1 MTFRSGRSLRQQIEA
16 GLNGE
21 ADPLGPD
28 GLGLPDAP
36 DDAASDEPEFQ
47 SGDTAEQPIRRG
59 KTPAAPE
66 MRGRRGKERHVDE
79 EVRAAYEAA
88 QSGRAAAA
96 RVVAAVGSGPG
107 STARKLPDLGVL
119 PPLLH
124 ASGAFGTLR
133 ARLGSESGPIAAG
146 GRHASLAAVPHGAK
160 TFLAA
165 ALTSGDVAPRGHYDA
180 AAPGLLG
187 IARPAAA
194 AAAVGATG
202 SASAT
207 AVTAATAATVA
218 AGERL
223 CWVARDAEIGDR
235 VAEELQAWLG
245 DPDAVAILE
254 PRTSLAYERS
264 ELVRD
269 ETAARVAAL
278 SAWRSGRARVLVAS
292 VQALL
297 QHTLD
302 PEELPAEPRRLKVG
316 ARLHQDAL
324 LRDLM
329 ALGYDPVVEVAGRGE
344 FARRGGLVD
353 VFPSAAPLPIRIELF
368 GDEIDSMRI
377 FDPTDQRSLGPVQEV
392 VLLPASEFLVPPA
405 GLTEIRDRVERLPGR
420 AKLPD
425 RLVADLTRFEEGIHA
440 GTGELGAHSGHVH
453 DVGAVAR
460 ALETGDAAEVWAG
473 VLCPATGLDHIP
485 VGTLLVLDEP
495 GDIADA
501 ADFLW
506 RQAEERRAELIAGG
520 DLPAT
525 WPEAY
530 LAPRDWKSR
539 LLRGRTLE
547 LTWESEAA
555 APTGG
560 GTPMGDLFGWHEPA
574 LPPART
580 ARLAE
585 TVTGWTNDGDRVVL
599 ASDQA
604 PRLADIMAEQGL
616 PTGMVDRLTEAPRPG
631 TRTLIGR
638 SLNGGFTGGPD
649 GLTFVTDRELFG
661 SVRVRRP
668 KALRRV
674 VPRDVLERLTQGDL
688 VVHVDHGIARYERML
703 RRGTAGDERDY
714 LELSF
719 SGTDKIF
726 LPVEQINRISR
737 YSGGE
742 NPALSKLGGAE
753 WLRTKQRVKRAVTDL
768 AKELLEIYAARAAA
782 PGFAYSADTP
792 WQQELEASFPYEE
805 TLDQLRA
812 TAEVK
817 IDMEAGRPM
826 DRLVVGDVG
835 YGKTEVAL
843 RGIFKAI
850 QGGKQVAVLVPTTVL
865 VAQHYTTF
873 SQRFAA
879 FPITVRLL
887 SRFVPAREQE
897 DTIAGLADGGVDL
910 VIGTHRLLSKDVHFR
925 DLGMVVVDEE
935 QRFGVAA
942 KERLKRLRREV
953 DVLTL
958 SATPIPRTLNL
969 ALAGVRDLSLI
980 ETPPE
985 DRLPIQTRVAEAST
999 GLVRDAIL
1007 RELDRGGQV
1016 FFVHNR
1022 VETIEAQ
1029 AEQLRQLLPGV
1040 RIAVGHGQMPE
1051 GHLEKVMIGFAG
1063 GATEVLVCTTIIES
1077 GLDIPNANTII
1088 IDRADTLGLAQLY
1101 QLRGRVGRSARRA
1114 YAYLLYRRREKLS
1127 DVARKRLQAI
1137 FNASELGAGFQI
1149 ALSDL
1154 EIRGAGNILGA
1165 EQHGHVA
1172 AVGFDLYTRL
1182 LAEAVEEQKA
1192 EFENRPAVVE
1202 RPGAT
1207 VDLPVDAHLPDDY
1220 VLETAQKLELY
1231 RRLGRVRTAGELA
1244 AFRQELVDRYGPLPA
1259 PVLKL
1264 LEVVEL
1270 RMAAETAGIVSISR
1284 EEGELVVR
1292 LGTLSRSSAMRALAS
1307 MGRDV
1312 VRFGTNQARIR
1323 LPRDPARSWSVAQ
1336 NVVARL
1342 VPAAEEQRQG
1352 RERAAAAQG
1361 AMDQAPRPFDR

>member
-1 MTFRSGRSLRQQIEA
+1 VSVRGGRSLRRQIEA
-16 GLNGE
+16 GLSGE
-21 ADPLGPD
+21 ADPLGED
-28 GLGLPDAP
+28 GLGPPDGP
-36 DDAASDEPEFQ
+36 DDASADDAEFLRDDEVPAGEAPA
-47 SGDTAEQPIRRG
+47 GEAPAGEAAGQPIRRG
-59 KTPAAPE
+59 K
-66 MRGRRGKERHVDE
+66 RGRERHVDAE
-79 EVRAAYEAA
+79 IRAAYEAA
-88 QSGRAAAA
+88 QSAKAAAS
-96 RVVAAVGSGPG
+96 RVADAAGSGSG
-107 STARKLPDLGVL
+107 ATARKLPDLRVL

-124 ASGAFGTLR
+124 ASGAFGSLR
-133 ARLGSESGPIAAG
+133 GRLGAEGAPLPAG
-146 GRHASLAAVPHGAK
+146 GRHAALASVPHGAK

-165 ALTSGDVAPRGHYDA
+165 ALTSGDATAGAP
-180 AAPGLLG
+180 
-187 IARPAAA
+187 
-194 AAAVGATG
+194 ATAG
-202 SASAT
+202 SASG
-207 AVTAATAATVA
+207 TAAT
-218 AGERL
+218 GERL

-245 DPDAVAILE
+245 DPDAVAVLE

-278 SAWRSGRARVLVAS
+278 AAWRSGRARVLVAS

-302 PEELPAEPRRLKVG
+302 PQELPAEPRRLRVG
-316 ARLHQDAL
+316 ARLHQDEL

-329 ALGYDPVVEVAGRGE
+329 ALGYDPVLEVAGRGE

-353 VFPSAAPLPIRIELF
+353 VFPSAAALPIRIELF
-368 GDEIDSMRI
+368 GDEIDSMRT
-377 FDPTDQRSLGPVQEV
+377 FDPTDQRSLRPVDEV
-392 VLLPASEFLVPPA
+392 ILLPASEFLVPPGGVTA
-405 GLTEIRDRVERLPGR
+405 IRERVARLPGR
-420 AKLPD
+420 SKLPD
-425 RLVADLTRFEEGIHA
+425 RLAADLARFEEGIHA

-453 DVGAVAR
+453 DVGAAAR
-460 ALETGDAAEVWAG
+460 ALETGDAAEVWAA
-473 VLCPATGLDHIP
+473 VLCPATGMDHLP
-485 VGTLLVLDEP
+485 LATLLVLDEP

-506 RQAEERRAELIAGG
+506 RQAEERRAELVAAG
-520 DLPAT
+520 DLPGE

-530 LAPRDWKSR
+530 LGPRDWKSR

-560 GTPMGDLFGWHEPA
+560 GTPMGDLFGWREPA
-574 LPPART
+574 LPPARA
-580 ARLAE
+580 ARLGE
-585 TVTGWTNDGDRVVL
+585 TVVRWAGEGERVVL
-599 ASDQA
+599 TSDQA
-604 PRLADIMAEQGL
+604 PRLADVLAEQGL
-616 PTGMVDRLTEAPRPG
+616 PTGVVDHLAEAPAPG
-631 TRTLIGR
+631 TRTLVGR

-674 VPRDVLERLTQGDL
+674 VPRDVLERLTPGDL
-688 VVHVDHGIARYERML
+688 VVHVDHGVARYERML
-703 RRGTAGDERDY
+703 RRGTSGEERDY

-782 PGFAYSADTP
+782 PGFAYPPDTP
-792 WQQELEASFPYEE
+792 WQGELEASFPYEE

-817 IDMEAGRPM
+817 LDMEAGRPM

-843 RGIFKAI
+843 RGTFKAI

-865 VAQHYTTF
+865 AAQHHVTF

-879 FPITVRLL
+879 FPVNVRLL

-897 DTIAGLADGGVDL
+897 ATIDGLADGTVDL
-910 VIGTHRLLSKDVHFR
+910 VIGTHRLLSKDVRFR
-925 DLGMVVVDEE
+925 DLGMVIVDEE

-942 KERLKRLRREV
+942 KERLKKLRREV

-1051 GHLEKVMIGFAG
+1051 GQLEKVMLAFAG
-1063 GATEVLVCTTIIES
+1063 GETEVLVCTTIIES

-1101 QLRGRVGRSARRA
+1101 QLRGRVGRSSRRA

-1182 LAEAVEEQKA
+1182 LAEAVEEQRS
-1192 EFENRPAVVE
+1192 EFEGRPAVIE

-1207 VDLPVDAHLPDDY
+1207 VDLPVDAHLPDEY
-1220 VLETAQKLELY
+1220 VPETAQKLELY

-1244 AFRQELVDRYGPLPA
+1244 AFRQELLDRFGPLPA
-1259 PVLKL
+1259 PVLML

-1270 RMAAETAGIVSISR
+1270 RMAAETAGIASVSR

-1292 LGTLSRSSAMRALAS
+1292 LGTLSRAAAMRALAP

-1336 NVVARL
+1336 SVVARL
-1342 VPAAEEQRQG
+1342 LPAAEEQRLG

-1361 AMDQAPRPFDR
+1361 RPE

>member
-1 MTFRSGRSLRQQIEA
+1 MSVRGGRPLRRQIEA
-16 GLNGE
+16 ALSGE
-21 ADPLGPD
+21 SDPLGTD
-28 GLGLPDAP
+28 GLGLPDRAARDDDTP
-36 DDAASDEPEFQ
+36 DEFAGPDEAA
-47 SGDTAEQPIRRG
+47 APIRRG
-59 KTPAAPE
+59 
-66 MRGRRGKERHVDE
+66 GRGKERRVDS
-79 EVRAAYEAA
+79 EVRAAYQAA
-88 QSGRAAAA
+88 QSTRAASGRAATAA
-96 RVVAAVGSGPG
+96 GSGSGP
-107 STARKLPDLGVL
+107 TARKLPDLGVL
-119 PPLLH
+119 PRLLH
-124 ASGAFGTLR
+124 ASGAFETLR
-133 ARLGSESGPIAAG
+133 QRLGAETAPLVAG
-146 GRHASLAAVPHGAK
+146 GRHAALASVPHGAK

-165 ALTSGDVAPRGHYDA
+165 ALVLGDSTGPAEANA
-180 AAPGLLG
+180 AGPAGANAAGP
-187 IARPAAA
+187 PAAGP
-194 AAAVGATG
+194 AV
-202 SASAT
+202 
-207 AVTAATAATVA
+207 
-218 AGERL
+218 GERL

-245 DPDAVAILE
+245 APEAVAVLE
-254 PRTSLAYERS
+254 PRTALAYERS

-269 ETAARVAAL
+269 ETAARVASLA
-278 SAWRSGRARVLVAS
+278 AWRSGRARVLVAS

-302 PEELPAEPRRLKVG
+302 PDELPAEPRRLRVG
-316 ARLHQDAL
+316 TRIHQDGL
-324 LRDLM
+324 LRELL
-329 ALGYDPVVEVAGRGE
+329 ALGYDPVPEVAGRGE

-353 VFPSAAPLPIRIELF
+353 VFPPAAPLPVRIELF
-368 GDEIDSMRI
+368 GDEIDSMRA
-377 FDPTDQRSLGPVQEV
+377 FDPTDQRSLRGVDEV
-392 VLLPASEFLVPPA
+392 VLLPASEYLVPPGGVA
-405 GLTEIRDRVERLPGR
+405 ELRDRVARLPGR
-420 AKLPD
+420 ARLPD
-425 RLVADLTRFEEGIHA
+425 RLAADMARFEEGVHA
-440 GTGELGAHSGHVH
+440 GTGELGAHAGHVH
-453 DVGAVAR
+453 DVAAEAR
-460 ALETGDAAEVWAG
+460 ALETGDAAEVWAA
-473 VLCPATGLDHIP
+473 VLCPATGLDHVP
-485 VGTLLVLDEP
+485 QSTLLVLDEP

-506 RQAEERRAELIAGG
+506 RQAQERRAELVAAG
-520 DLPAT
+520 DLPAE

-530 LAPRDWKSR
+530 LGPRDWKAR

-555 APTGG
+555 SPTGG
-560 GTPMGDLFGWHEPA
+560 GTPMGDLFGWREPA

-585 TVTGWTNDGDRVVL
+585 SVKTWAAEGNRVVL

-604 PRLADIMAEQGL
+604 PRLADLLNEQGL
-616 PTGMVDRLTEAPRPG
+616 PTAVVDHLTEAPVRG
-631 TRTLIGR
+631 SRTLVGR
-638 SLNGGFTGGPD
+638 SLNGGFADGPD
-649 GLTFVTDRELFG
+649 GLMLVTDRELFG

-674 VPRDVLERLTQGDL
+674 VPRDLLERLTPGDL
-688 VVHVDHGIARYERML
+688 VVHIDHGIARYERML
-703 RRGTAGDERDY
+703 RRGTSGEERDY

-719 SGTDKIF
+719 AGTDKIF

-742 NPALSKLGGAE
+742 NPELSRLGGAD

-768 AKELLEIYAARAAA
+768 ARDLLEIYAARAAA
-782 PGFAYSADTP
+782 PGFAYPPDTP
-792 WQQELEASFPYEE
+792 WQAELEASFPYEE

-817 IDMEAGRPM
+817 LDMEAGRPM

-850 QGGKQVAVLVPTTVL
+850 QGGKQVAVLVPTTIL
-865 VAQHYTTF
+865 AAQHHVTF
-873 SQRFAA
+873 SQRLATY
-879 FPITVRLL
+879 PVTVRLL
-887 SRFVPAREQE
+887 SRYVAAHEQE
-897 DTIAGLADGGVDL
+897 ATIDGLADGSVDL
-910 VIGTHRLLSKDVHFR
+910 VIGTHRLLSKDVRFK
-925 DLGMVVVDEE
+925 DLGLVIVDEE

-942 KERLKRLRREV
+942 KERLKMLRREV

-1029 AEQLRQLLPGV
+1029 ADQLRQLLPGV

-1051 GHLEKVMIGFAG
+1051 GQLEKVMLGFAG
-1063 GATEVLVCTTIIES
+1063 GETEVLVCTTIIES
-1077 GLDIPNANTII
+1077 GLDIPNANTIV

-1101 QLRGRVGRSARRA
+1101 QLRGRVGRSSRRA

-1192 EFENRPAVVE
+1192 EFEGRPPVIE
-1202 RPGAT
+1202 RPGAV
-1207 VDLPVDAHLPDDY
+1207 VDLPVDAHLPDEY
-1220 VLETAQKLELY
+1220 VPETSQKLDLY
-1231 RRLGRVRTAGELA
+1231 RRLGRVRTAGQLA
-1244 AFRQELVDRYGPLPA
+1244 AFRQELLDRFGPLPP

-1270 RMAAETAGIVSISR
+1270 RLAAENAGLASISR

-1292 LGTLSRSSAMRALAS
+1292 LGTLSRAAAMRALAP

-1323 LPRDPARSWSVAQ
+1323 LPRDAARSWSVAQ
-1336 NVVARL
+1336 SVVSRL
-1342 VPAAEEQRQG
+1342 VPAAEEQRLGRARAAEAQG
-1352 RERAAAAQG
+1352 RSE
-1361 AMDQAPRPFDR
+1361 